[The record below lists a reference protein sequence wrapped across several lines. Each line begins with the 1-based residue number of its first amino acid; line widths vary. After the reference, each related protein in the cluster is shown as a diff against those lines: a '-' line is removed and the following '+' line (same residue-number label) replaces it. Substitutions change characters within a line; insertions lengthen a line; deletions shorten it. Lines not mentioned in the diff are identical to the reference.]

1 MKRVDL
7 YFLSFVRSGVTFTNH
22 GSVYYFGSTG
32 YVWASSVANYS
43 NYQSAL
49 VYELLFA
56 LPSVSPSNGP
66 NLRLSGFPLRC
77 LAYQFIYSDGQQII
91 CIHKQTLIG
100 LLCDSAVSVPIFYL
114 FKPKLCFHGSR
125 VLCSALS
132 QKGLNDRINTFKQ
145 QKSIQQLCMKHNH
158 QNGTFIASGRKIWA
172 HELLIMITKRG
183 QIIDISV
190 LI

>member
-1 MKRVDL
+1 M
-7 YFLSFVRSGVTFTNH
+7 SFSQITAATAHNFGFNPSGVGAS
-22 GSVYYFGSTG
+22 GS
-32 YVWASSVANYS
+32 
-43 NYQSAL
+43 SAHRW
-49 VYELLFA
+49 
-56 LPSVSPSNGP
+56 N
-66 NLRLSGFPLRC
+66 GFPIRC
-77 LAYQFIYSDGQQII
+77 LFCRG
-91 CIHKQTLIG
+91 
-100 LLCDSAVSVPIFYL
+100 SVPIFYL

-172 HELLIMITKRG
+172 HELLIMITKRD